1 MTMKGG
7 VYMSAL
13 QEQAVQ
19 MIHDLSDDNVSFL
32 IEIIQRLMSK
42 SSGIETIQSSGN
54 DEGIQAFR
62 RLDEARKEVWN
73 YLPEGFDPD
82 KELEE
87 ARKERYGSIG

>member
-1 MTMKGG
+1 
-7 VYMSAL
+7 
-13 QEQAVQ
+13 

-32 IEIIQRLMSK
+32 IEIIQRLMPK
-42 SSGIETIQSSGN
+42 NTETETVRTVSD

-62 RLDEARKEVWN
+62 RLDKARTEVWN

-87 ARKERYGSIG
+87 ARKERYGNMGCN

>member
-1 MTMKGG
+1 
-7 VYMSAL
+7 MSAL

-32 IEIIQRLMSK
+32 IEIIKRLMPK
-42 SSGIETIQSSGN
+42 SARTENVQALGN
-54 DEGIQAFR
+54 DESFQAFC
-62 RLDEARKEVWN
+62 RLDEARTEIWK

-87 ARKERYGSIG
+87 ARKERYGSID

>member
-1 MTMKGG
+1 
-7 VYMSAL
+7 MSAL
-13 QEQAVQ
+13 QEQAVE

-32 IEIIQRLMSK
+32 IEIIQRLMPK
-42 SSGIETIQSSGN
+42 SARTEEAQVLGN

-62 RLDEARKEVWN
+62 RLDQARTEIWN

-87 ARKERYGSIG
+87 ARKERYGSID